1 MFKSVFA
8 DGSQQLCMPSAGPS
22 LLFPSLDL
30 SDLISMEIISLET
43 DSIWEFKKT
52 FKTLFIFTIQLVSME
67 MGPKRLSVVNS

>member
-52 FKTLFIFTIQLVSME
+52 F
-67 MGPKRLSVVNS
+67 